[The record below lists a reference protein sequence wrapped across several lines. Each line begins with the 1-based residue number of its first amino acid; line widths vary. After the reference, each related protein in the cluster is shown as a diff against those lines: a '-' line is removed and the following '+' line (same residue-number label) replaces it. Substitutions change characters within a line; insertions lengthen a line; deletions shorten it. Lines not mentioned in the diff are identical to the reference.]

1 MYFVY
6 SLYVRCS
13 AQNSK
18 IKMHNFALSE
28 NLSLGLDFVKFVLEN
43 KSSNCVLS
51 TTKSSSVAV
60 AAVSNPSILHILYPP
75 IFLSCFVASA
85 SPTPVIFSHPNSS
98 PGVLPTYVS
107 LAADYKL
114 DPGHHHI
121 IIPLLVSDQKKN
133 CMYCPNYLSYISSTY
148 YKIFLSSIH

>member
-51 TTKSSSVAV
+51 TTKSSGS
-60 AAVSNPSILHILYPP
+60 SSQQSIY
-75 IFLSCFVASA
+75 S
-85 SPTPVIFSHPNSS
+85 SHPLSAYFFVLFCSCSS
-98 PGVLPTYVS
+98 PRP
-107 LAADYKL
+107 
-114 DPGHHHI
+114 P
-121 IIPLLVSDQKKN
+121 
-133 CMYCPNYLSYISSTY
+133 
-148 YKIFLSSIH
+148 